1 MTDSIIAP
9 ISVKLSCLCE
19 VCADRR
25 PASWSGSNVA
35 TVTRLSVVT
44 DPASCDHHAPP
55 GDQPHVPH
63 APPGHPGLVCPHLP
77 GSLPHPGQRA
87 AIRSRRG

>member
-44 DPASCDHHAPP
+44 DPASCDHA
-55 GDQPHVPH
+55 GDHHVPH
-63 APPGHPGLVCPHLP
+63 AAPGHPGLVCPHLG
-77 GSLPHPGQRA
+77 GSLPLPGQRA
-87 AIRSRRG
+87 AIWSRRG